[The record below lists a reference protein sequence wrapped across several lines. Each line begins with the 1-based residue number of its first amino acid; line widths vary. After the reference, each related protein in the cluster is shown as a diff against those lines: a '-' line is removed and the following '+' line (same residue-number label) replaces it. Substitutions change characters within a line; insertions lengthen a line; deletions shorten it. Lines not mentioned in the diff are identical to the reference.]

1 METIMTENPA
11 GQLGR
16 RTVLASACGVACGVA
31 LTGCAGYGPGR
42 PAAAA
47 PVAAGTPLVAAA
59 DVPVGGGV
67 IFADQDTVVTQPAEG
82 EFKAFTATCT
92 HEGCVVATVTDTIN
106 CTCHGSSYAVADGSV
121 VAGPAP
127 SPLTEKAI
135 TVADGNV
142 TLA

>member
-1 METIMTENPA
+1 MT
-11 GQLGR
+11 GKLGR
-16 RTVLASACGVACGVA
+16 RAVLASACGVACGAA

-42 PAAAA
+42 VAAE
-47 PVAAGTPLVAAA
+47 PVAAGTPLAATA

-67 IFADQDTVVTQPAEG
+67 ILAAQDTVITQPVEG

-92 HEGCVVATVTDTIN
+92 HQGCTVATVTETIN

-127 SPLTEKAI
+127 SPLAEKAI
-135 TVADGNV
+135 TVTDGTI